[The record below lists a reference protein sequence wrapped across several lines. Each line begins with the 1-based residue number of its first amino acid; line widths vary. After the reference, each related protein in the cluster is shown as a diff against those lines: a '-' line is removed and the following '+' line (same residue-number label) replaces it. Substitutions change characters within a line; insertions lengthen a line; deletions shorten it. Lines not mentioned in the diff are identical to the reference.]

1 MSVEFG
7 AVRHQALVS
16 RRPWLARMG
25 SLAASPL
32 VLMTYED
39 CSRSA
44 ASNEEDYEGDL
55 NMGIKDQQSRYFI
68 QS

>member
-1 MSVEFG
+1 MPVDFG

-16 RRPWLARMG
+16 RRPWLAPSA

-32 VLMTYED
+32 VLMTYGD

-44 ASNEEDYEGDL
+44 DSNGEDDESDL
-55 NMGIKDQQSRYFI
+55 NMGIGDHKSRYFI
-68 QS
+68 